1 MDWELVLS
9 IEHLKELCDII
20 GRAEFYIIIAGGLSR
35 SGKQIHYDKLSR
47 KFEIYNELDETW
59 QSELSEKELYSKT
72 IIPEAIEKSTMY
84 FCGYQLWGI

>member
-9 IEHLKELCDII
+9 IEHLKELCDIN